1 MKKSNP
7 SKRIKNNL
15 DHVFKRTVLVN
26 APKNMFQRIIT
37 EAYYIVLEKLN
48 LNGQLEPDR
57 LNIF

>member
-15 DHVFKRTVLVN
+15 DHVFKRTVLTN

-48 LNGQLEPDR
+48 LNGQL
-57 LNIF
+57 